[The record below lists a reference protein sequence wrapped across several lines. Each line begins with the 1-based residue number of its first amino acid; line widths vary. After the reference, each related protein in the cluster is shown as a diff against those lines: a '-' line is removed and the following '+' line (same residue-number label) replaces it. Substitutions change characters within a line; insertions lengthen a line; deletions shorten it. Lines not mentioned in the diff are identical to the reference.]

1 MRKELGKFFIDV
13 AKLVLAGVVISA
25 IMKDFENTVL
35 VITTGF
41 ITVIFSLASGLHLIS
56 NEKEDQQ

>member
-41 ITVIFSLASGLHLIS
+41 ITVIFSLASGLYLIS

>member
-41 ITVIFSLASGLHLIS
+41 ITVIFSLARGLY
-56 NEKEDQQ
+56 EKEDQQ